1 MHTKRKHQNLRHGQ
15 LCSQQDIADAWGV
28 SRVRID
34 QIEQRA
40 FAKMRAAIVQFA
52 EREGV
57 TIREWL
63 FGELT

>member
-1 MHTKRKHQNLRHGQ
+1 MPTKRKHQNLRHGQ

-34 QIEQRA
+34 QIERRA
-40 FAKMRAAIVQFA
+40 FAKMRAAMERLA

-57 TIREWL
+57 TVREWL
-63 FGELT
+63 FGN

>member
-1 MHTKRKHQNLRHGQ
+1 MHAKRKHKQLRHGQ

-34 QIEQRA
+34 QIERRA
-40 FAKMRAAIVQFA
+40 FAKLRAAIVELA

-57 TIREWL
+57 TVREWL
-63 FGELT
+63 LGEPN